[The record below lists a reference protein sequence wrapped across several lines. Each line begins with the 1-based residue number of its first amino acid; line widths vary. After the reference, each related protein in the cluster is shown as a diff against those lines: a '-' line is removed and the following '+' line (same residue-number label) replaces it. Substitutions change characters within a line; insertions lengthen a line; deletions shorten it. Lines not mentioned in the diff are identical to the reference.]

1 MSISPTCNIKDIYTA
16 GVKLLESNW
25 GNEPVRLLGISIS
38 GFQNDGEQI
47 SLFNLADANETK
59 SDDKID
65 NLEDAI
71 LKIRKKYGTEI
82 IKPGIPYKK
91 EK

>member
-1 MSISPTCNIKDIYTA
+1 MSISPTCNIKDIYA
-16 GVKLLESNW
+16 SSVKLLESNW
-25 GNEPVRLLGISIS
+25 SNEPVRLLGISLS
-38 GFQNDGEQI
+38 GFQDDGEQI
-47 SLFNLADANETK
+47 SLFQLVDTNETK

-82 IKPGIPYKK
+82 IKPGISYKK
-91 EK
+91 E